1 MKQYIADRFAWMDEK
16 TGYKAVT
23 DGVADVRSSLSGHIY
38 ADGQDIRLVG
48 FGQGCTYRI
57 YNASGQFVAQGQTAA
72 TTVVSPVIRRGM
84 YIIAVSNQQGATL
97 QRKIIV
103 E

>member
-1 MKQYIADRFAWMDEK
+1 MLAFIPRLYAAPDASERLTGTPMGSPSIDYATEAVSQTVNVPSDAFDENLNTFYASYDAEYAWVGLDL
-16 TGYKAVT
+16 G
-23 DGVADVRSSLSGHIY
+23 SPHI
-38 ADGQDIRLVG
+38 
-48 FGQGCTYRI
+48 
-57 YNASGQFVAQGQTAA
+57 
-72 TTVVSPVIRRGM
+72 IRRGM